1 MFPSRLY
8 YVCLDGVTAT
18 DAGCVRGKVFN
29 PSTKQCDIPANVEG
43 RTPGCYSLLS
53 VAHKTFERG
62 ISQMTAAQGS

>member
-43 RTPGCYSLLS
+43 RRPAECG
-53 VAHKTFERG
+53 AQN
-62 ISQMTAAQGS
+62 ISTGN

>member
-1 MFPSRLY
+1 MTAVFPSRLY

-43 RTPGCYSLLS
+43 RTPGCSVLS
-53 VAHKTFERG
+53 VAVQN
-62 ISQMTAAQGS
+62 ISTGN

>member
-43 RTPGCYSLLS
+43 RRPGCSLLS

-62 ISQMTAAQGS
+62 IRQMAAAQGS